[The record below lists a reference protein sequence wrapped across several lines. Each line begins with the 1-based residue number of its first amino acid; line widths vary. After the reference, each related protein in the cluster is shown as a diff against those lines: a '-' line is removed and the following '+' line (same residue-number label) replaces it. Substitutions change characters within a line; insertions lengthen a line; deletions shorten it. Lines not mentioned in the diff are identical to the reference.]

1 MVQFRKQADGT
12 WARFENEFADEDWVS
27 ISLGSGD
34 PRDLEGDP
42 AVLKLA
48 SALFGEP
55 VEGKFTYAQ
64 ARALVEKMIRD
75 GSVGRSNVILIDAWD
90 NRVILNAY
98 ALAKHDLIARH
109 RELGTAISA
118 PKGFHDYSICV
129 DCVRPDRSMR
139 VGGSLELV
147 QLIKERLARQF
158 SGRICDPAGQVLD
171 EWEVESAQN

>member
-12 WARFENEFADEDWVS
+12 WARFGNEFADEDWVS

-34 PRDLEGDP
+34 PRDLEGEP

-64 ARALVEKMIRD
+64 ARALVEKRIRD
-75 GSVGRSNVILIDAWD
+75 GSVGRSNVILIEAWD

-109 RELGTAISA
+109 RDQLGTAISV
-118 PKGFHDYSICV
+118 PK
-129 DCVRPDRSMR
+129 
-139 VGGSLELV
+139 
-147 QLIKERLARQF
+147 
-158 SGRICDPAGQVLD
+158 
-171 EWEVESAQN
+171 

>member
-1 MVQFRKQADGT
+1 MVQFRKLADGT
-12 WARFENEFADEDWVS
+12 WARFGDEFADEDWVS

-34 PRDLEGDP
+34 TRDLEGEP

-55 VEGKFTYAQ
+55 VEGKFTYAL
-64 ARALVEKMIRD
+64 ARAHVEKMIRD
-75 GSVGRSNVILIDAWD
+75 GLVGRSNVILIEAWD

-109 RELGTAISA
+109 RDIGSAISV
-118 PKGFHDYSICV
+118 PKGFHDYSIYV
-129 DCVRPDRSMR
+129 YCVRPDRPMR

-171 EWEVESAQN
+171 EWEVEAAQN